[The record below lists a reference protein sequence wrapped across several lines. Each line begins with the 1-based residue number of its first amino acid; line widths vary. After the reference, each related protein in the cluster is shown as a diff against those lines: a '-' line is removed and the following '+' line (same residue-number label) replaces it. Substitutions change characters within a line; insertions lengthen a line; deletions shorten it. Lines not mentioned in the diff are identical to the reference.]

1 MNIKLRNILTLSLAL
16 LSTVSFAQSWDL
28 ESRTRANM
36 HGDNGMMTVDER
48 ATLGF
53 TVGGDNWGVHLSSDV
68 DYSHH
73 GNNDGSDVGA
83 TLYEAYA
90 STDLF
95 GFANLTVGRQAW
107 DFGSGSII
115 GSNQWGDKFTRD
127 GMLLGI
133 NNDVVDVSLGYSTLN
148 SGGGEDD
155 WTYSLLNASKSMG
168 DFSANLLVIG
178 QTDGT
183 TDFGLSGL
191 DVGYSAMGGKLDL
204 TLSANAMTDGDNEAD
219 FTSIG
224 ATYNVSDNLSINA
237 SQTTYGDG
245 LDFVLAGSDANGNL
259 TSTTGSNWGHNR
271 SEGENGELLYTG
283 GSWLSHGN
291 LGYLRADDVNLSV
304 GVDYSTGDFDISY
317 SMHTITNNSDSDYE
331 KAASELSVGYSL
343 NDNASLSLKWAT
355 DDRFSEDGD
364 DYMWLTMTVRP

>member
-1 MNIKLRNILTLSLAL
+1 MNKKLRNILTLSLAL
-16 LSTVSFAQSWDL
+16 LSTISFAQSWDL

-36 HGDNGMMTVDER
+36 HGDGGMMTVDER
-48 ATLGF
+48 ASLGF

-68 DYSHH
+68 DYTHH
-73 GNNDGSDVGA
+73 GNDNGSDVGA

-115 GSNQWGDKFTRD
+115 GSNQWGNKTTRD

-133 NNDVVDVSLGYSTLN
+133 NNDVVDVSLGWSSLN
-148 SGGGEDD
+148 DGSGMDD
-155 WTYSLLNASKSMG
+155 WTYSLINASKSMG

-183 TDFGLSGL
+183 TDIGLSGL

-204 TLSANAMTDGDNEAD
+204 TLSANAATDGELEAD
-219 FTSIG
+219 FTTIG

-245 LDFVLAGSDANGNL
+245 EDFYLGG
-259 TSTTGSNWGHNR
+259 TNWGTNR
-271 SEGENGELLYTG
+271 NEMGEYAG
-283 GSWLSHGN
+283 GSWMSHGN
-291 LGYLRADDVNLSV
+291 LGYLRSDDVNLSI
-304 GVDYSTGDFDISY
+304 GVDYATGDFDISY
-317 SMHTITNNSDSDYE
+317 SMHTITNNSDSEYE

-343 NDNASLSLKWAT
+343 NDNAALSLKWAT
-355 DDRFSEDGD
+355 DDRFNDDGD